1 MRKDEPLNDDFM
13 GAVTP
18 QEAYCMGCSHF
29 GACNVILKDGK
40 ICGDKYDWSVK
51 PFEYRGP
58 GE

>member
-29 GACNVILKDGK
+29 GACNVILKDGEV
-40 ICGDKYDWSVK
+40 CGDKREEIK
-51 PFEYRGP
+51 
-58 GE
+58 